1 MHAYEVEETVL
12 NAIKERLKKFD
23 VLTDSTQKTNNSNT
37 QIDKLNLK
45 IEKCQTE
52 IEKLIDKLADADD
65 VLTDYIRTRI
75 KELDTKKKDCQKQIG
90 EREPLM
96 AATQDVHEITG
107 YMDKWEELSVSDKM
121 AVVDILISKISAS
134 ENNIEITWKF

>member
-1 MHAYEVEETVL
+1 M
-12 NAIKERLKKFD
+12 
-23 VLTDSTQKTNNSNT
+23 
-37 QIDKLNLK
+37 K
-45 IEKCQTE
+45 IEKYQTE
-52 IEKLIDKLADADD
+52 IEKLMDKLADADA

-75 KELDTKKKDCQKQIG
+75 KELDAKKRDYQKQIG
-90 EREPLM
+90 ELEPLM